1 MKKGLIITVC
11 LILTIIVAVA
21 IAWTP
26 LRLDRF
32 GLVPIEIDWIDV
44 VKMND
49 ITYQTSHP
57 RQEVPVTEIGEEIGD
72 IYFSV
77 SEQVSN
83 PHYRIKNGDATF
95 LPVGTKLY
103 SIRSDGNSVAVLL
116 DGKYFL
122 YTANE

>member
-1 MKKGLIITVC
+1 MKKGLIITVG
-11 LILTIIVAVA
+11 LIIVILVAVA

-32 GLVPIEIDWIDV
+32 GLVPIQIDWVDV
-44 VKMND
+44 VKIND

-57 RQEVPVTEIGEEIGD
+57 RQEVPATEIGDEISVV
-72 IYFSV
+72 YFSM

-95 LPVGTKLY
+95 LPKGTKLY
-103 SIRSDGNSVAVLL
+103 SIKSDDHSVAALL

-122 YTANE
+122 YTANQ